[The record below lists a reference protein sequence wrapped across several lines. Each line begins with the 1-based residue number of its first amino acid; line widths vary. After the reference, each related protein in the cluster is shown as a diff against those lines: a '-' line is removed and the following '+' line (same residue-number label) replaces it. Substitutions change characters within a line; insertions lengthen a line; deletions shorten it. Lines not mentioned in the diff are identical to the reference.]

1 MTDNNAEK
9 YKDMKRIENAGAR
22 KQLYEK
28 RVAEQKLHKFDVSST
43 SVDIIKKI

>member
-1 MTDNNAEK
+1 MPNLEQ
-9 YKDMKRIENAGAR
+9 IIF
-22 KQLYEK
+22 EK